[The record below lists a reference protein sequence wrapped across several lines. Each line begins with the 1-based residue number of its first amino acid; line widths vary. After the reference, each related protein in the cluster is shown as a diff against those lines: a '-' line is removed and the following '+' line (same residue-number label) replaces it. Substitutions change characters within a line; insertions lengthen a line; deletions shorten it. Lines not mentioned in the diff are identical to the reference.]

1 MIPRA
6 NFSGGSGTGGQL
18 SAGGASSGDYPSSLG
33 SGFEPATNLA
43 DTPGCVERD
52 EHDPADQNRVI
63 PNSVHSSTVRR
74 ASVRVAAQ
82 GGTGAINSI
91 RDERWPNPRS
101 DVLPCP
107 LSISREPPAG
117 HTSRGR
123 SSTPSAIPAEN
134 RSHPLSAPTQPL
146 GLPADHP
153 HDPPTMSAARLGEGA
168 ATTSWDGRG

>member
-18 SAGGASSGDYPSSLG
+18 SAGGARSGNYPSSFG

-52 EHDPADQNRVI
+52 EHDPADQNLVI

-82 GGTGAINSI
+82 GGAGAINSI
-91 RDERWPNPRS
+91 RDERWPDPRS
-101 DVLPCP
+101 DVLP
-107 LSISREPPAG
+107 A
-117 HTSRGR
+117 
-123 SSTPSAIPAEN
+123 
-134 RSHPLSAPTQPL
+134 
-146 GLPADHP
+146 LP
-153 HDPPTMSAARLGEGA
+153 R
-168 ATTSWDGRG
+168 